1 MKLLSVLWAIKLSR
15 LMNYIHHIKRTWL
28 LSLPLVGSQLAQ
40 IAINTTD
47 TVMLGWHG
55 TFSLASGVLGT
66 QAVFFFFIFGAGF
79 GHAVVPLASSAFA
92 KDDTRSLRRAI
103 RMGLWITGLIGLVS
117 MPIMWNVEKIFVS
130 LGQDEDVSSLAAE
143 YVRVA
148 QWSLFP
154 ALWALVFRNFFAT
167 LEKAQIV
174 FWAIIPGILLNGLL
188 NYAFIFGNWGA
199 PELGVVGAAWASL
212 GTNIIIMA
220 VLVGWLYIHKH
231 YRQYELLTRVWRSD
245 WSVFW
250 RVATLGLP
258 ISISILA
265 EISMF
270 SGASLLMG
278 LIGPMELAA
287 HGIALQLAAIA
298 FMIPLGIS
306 GAATIRVSNAYGR
319 EDMSD
324 IMLASKAALVVAMLF
339 AVATALI
346 IAVFSAPLISLFLD
360 SANADAATVA
370 MIALPLVLVAAAFQL
385 VDSGQVIAAGVLRGF
400 QDATMPMI
408 INLISYG
415 LGLALAY
422 VLCFQFGLGP
432 VGIWYG
438 LTAGLAFSFICLGI
452 RYFYMIGKIKQEL
465 A

>member
-1 MKLLSVLWAIKLSR
+1 
-15 LMNYIHHIKRTWL
+15 MNYIHHIKRTWL

-452 RYFYMIGKIKQEL
+452 RYFYMISKIKQEL

>member
-1 MKLLSVLWAIKLSR
+1 
-15 LMNYIHHIKRTWL
+15 MNYLHHIKRTWL
-28 LSLPLVGSQLAQ
+28 LSLPLIGSQLAQ
-40 IAINTTD
+40 IAINSTD

-79 GHAVVPLASSAFA
+79 GHAVVPLASNAFA
-92 KDDTRSLRRAI
+92 KDDTRSLRRSI
-103 RMGLWITGLIGLVS
+103 RMGLWITGIIVLIS
-117 MPIMWNVEKIFVS
+117 MPIMWNVEHIFIA
-130 LGQDEDVSSLAAE
+130 LGQDADVSSLASE

-174 FWAIIPGILLNGLL
+174 FWAIIPGILLNILL
-188 NYAFIFGNWGA
+188 NYLLIFGNWGA
-199 PELGVVGAAWASL
+199 PEMGVVGAAWASL

-250 RVATLGLP
+250 RVAKLGLP

-278 LIGPMELAA
+278 WIGAVELAA

-306 GAATIRVSNAYGR
+306 GAATIRVSNAHGR

-324 IMLASKAALVVAMLF
+324 IKLASKAALVVAMLF
-339 AVATALI
+339 AVATAVI
-346 IAVFSAPLISLFLD
+346 IALFSAPLVNLFLD
-360 SANADAATVA
+360 SANSDAAKVA
-370 MIALPLVLVAAAFQL
+370 MIAVPLVLVAAAFQL

-408 INLISYG
+408 INLVCYG
-415 LGLALAY
+415 LGLGLAY
-422 VLCFQFGLGP
+422 VLCFQMGFGP

-438 LTAGLAFSFICLGI
+438 LTAGLAFSFTCLGI
-452 RYFYMIGKIKQEL
+452 RYFYKVNQIKQEF

>member
-1 MKLLSVLWAIKLSR
+1 
-15 LMNYIHHIKRTWL
+15 MNYLHHIKRTWL
-28 LSLPLVGSQLAQ
+28 LSLPLIGSQLAQ

-79 GHAVVPLASSAFA
+79 GHAVVPLASNAFA
-92 KDDTRSLRRAI
+92 KDDTRSLRRSI
-103 RMGLWITGLIGLVS
+103 RMGLWITGIIVLIS
-117 MPIMWNVEKIFVS
+117 MPIMWNVEHIFIA
-130 LGQDEDVSSLAAE
+130 LGQDSDVSSLAAE

-174 FWAIIPGILLNGLL
+174 FWAIIPGILLNVLL
-188 NYAFIFGNWGA
+188 NYTLIFGNWGA
-199 PELGVVGAAWASL
+199 PEMGVVGAAWASL
-212 GTNIIIMA
+212 GTNLIIMA

-250 RVATLGLP
+250 RVAKLGFP

-278 LIGPMELAA
+278 WIGPVELAA

-306 GAATIRVSNAYGR
+306 GAATIRVSNAHGR
-319 EDMSD
+319 ENMSD
-324 IMLASKAALVVAMLF
+324 ITLASKAALVVAMVF
-339 AVATALI
+339 AVATAVI
-346 IAVFSAPLISLFLD
+346 IALFASPLVNLFLD
-360 SANADAATVA
+360 NANTDAAKVA
-370 MIALPLVLVAAAFQL
+370 LIAVPLVLVAAAFQL

-408 INLISYG
+408 INLVCYG

-422 VLCFQFGLGP
+422 VLCFQMGFGP

-438 LTAGLAFSFICLGI
+438 LTAGLAFSFTCLGI
-452 RYFYMIGKIKQEL
+452 RYFYKINQIKQEF

>member
-1 MKLLSVLWAIKLSR
+1 MSLLSVLWAINLSR
-15 LMNYIHHIKRTWL
+15 SMNYIHHIKRTWL

-92 KDDTRSLRRAI
+92 KDDTRSLRRAM
-103 RMGLWITGLIGLVS
+103 RMGLWITGLVVLVS
-117 MPIMWNVEKIFVS
+117 MPIMWNVESIFVS
-130 LGQDEDVSSLAAE
+130 LGQDADVSSLAAE

-174 FWAIIPGILLNGLL
+174 FWAIVPGILLNVLL
-188 NYAFIFGNWGA
+188 NYMLIFGNWGA

-212 GTNIIIMA
+212 GTNIIIMV
-220 VLVGWLYIHKH
+220 VLVGWLYIHKQ

-245 WSVFW
+245 WAVFW
-250 RVATLGLP
+250 RVTKLGLP

-278 LIGPMELAA
+278 WIGPIELAA
-287 HGIALQLAAIA
+287 HGIALQVAAIA

-319 EDMSD
+319 DNMSD
-324 IMLASKAALVVAMLF
+324 ILLASKAALVVAMF
-339 AVATALI
+339 FALI
-346 IAVFSAPLISLFLD
+346 TAVFIALFSVQLVNLFLD
-360 SANADAATVA
+360 SSNSDAAIVA
-370 MIALPLVLVAAAFQL
+370 AIAIPLVLVAAAFQF

-408 INLISYG
+408 INLVCYSF
-415 LGLALAY
+415 GLALAY
-422 VLCFQFGLGP
+422 LLCFHFELGP

-438 LTAGLAFSFICLGI
+438 LTAGLAFSFICLGA
-452 RYFYMIGKIKQEL
+452 RYFQKIKQIGREI